1 MNGCNVDICWEYV
14 KDNLSQ
20 VQQEIEDCKGMD
32 GWDHQC
38 QVREAAVV
46 FLAILKSLS
55 VFFCVCVGGGEGA
68 FTYFEEAVSVFF
80 LFMLVNP
87 EGQLWN
93 RLW

>member
-32 GWDHQC
+32 GWDQQC

-46 FLAILKSLS
+46 FFAILKSFNS
-55 VFFCVCVGGGEGA
+55 IDRVFLGDSIILKRHSIF
-68 FTYFEEAVSVFF
+68 SFF
-80 LFMLVNP
+80 SC
-87 EGQLWN
+87 
-93 RLW
+93 

>member
-32 GWDHQC
+32 GWDQQC
-38 QVREAAVV
+38 QVREAALV
-46 FLAILKSLS
+46 FFAILKSLIPLIG
-55 VFFCVCVGGGEGA
+55 FFWG
-68 FTYFEEAVSVFF
+68 FNYFEEAFNVFF

>member
-32 GWDHQC
+32 GWDQQC

-46 FLAILKSLS
+46 FFAILKSFNS
-55 VFFCVCVGGGEGA
+55 IDRVFWGVQLPGILKRHSMF
-68 FTYFEEAVSVFF
+68 SFF
-80 LFMLVNP
+80 SC
-87 EGQLWN
+87 
-93 RLW
+93 

>member
-32 GWDHQC
+32 GWDQQC

-46 FLAILKSLS
+46 FFAILKSLNS
-55 VFFCVCVGGGEGA
+55 IDKVVFFWRGGV
-68 FTYFEEAVSVFF
+68 Y
-80 LFMLVNP
+80 LF
-87 EGQLWN
+87 
-93 RLW
+93 